1 MPHTGHTGINQL
13 GGIFVNGRPLP
24 DHVRSYIVHLAL
36 MGVRPCDISR
46 RLLVSHGCVSKIL
59 SRYFE
64 TGTVTPG
71 SIGGSRPTVATPLVV
86 RKILGYKLEKP
97 GMFAWEIRQR
107 LLVDRVCTA
116 DNLPSV
122 SSINR
127 ILRTLPTSANNHQSF
142 PINLRN
148 IRASGI
154 YAPIPLRPV
163 QIATASGLPVKS
175 TSTQGIPTPRTL
187 ATKDDTSV
195 DKPIVAAARDSKK
208 SSEQGEKHEKKKTD
222 EGDHFASL
230 IADPALPQ
238 QRMVELPTCTL
249 SQAPFNNAAV
259 RLPRVQRLHH
269 LGKENE

>member
-1 MPHTGHTGINQL
+1 MQFSSFPFAGHTGINQL

-71 SIGGSRPTVATPLVV
+71 SIGGSRPKVATPLVV

-107 LLVDRVCTA
+107 LQADRVCTA

-127 ILRTLPTSANNHQSF
+127 ILRTLPTSVNF
-142 PINLRN
+142 
-148 IRASGI
+148 
-154 YAPIPLRPV
+154 V
-163 QIATASGLPVKS
+163 
-175 TSTQGIPTPRTL
+175 
-187 ATKDDTSV
+187 
-195 DKPIVAAARDSKK
+195 
-208 SSEQGEKHEKKKTD
+208 
-222 EGDHFASL
+222 
-230 IADPALPQ
+230 
-238 QRMVELPTCTL
+238 
-249 SQAPFNNAAV
+249 
-259 RLPRVQRLHH
+259 
-269 LGKENE
+269 